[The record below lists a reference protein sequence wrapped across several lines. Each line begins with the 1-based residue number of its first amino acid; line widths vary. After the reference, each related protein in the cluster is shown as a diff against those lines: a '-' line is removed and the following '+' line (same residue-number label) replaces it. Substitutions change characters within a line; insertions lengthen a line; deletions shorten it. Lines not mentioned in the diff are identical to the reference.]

1 MIDHVISTSP
11 WINSSGG
18 SSNLPYIT
26 GGEDPMRGVVRVMN
40 GRIEAWSGAG
50 WISIPSNSAYIDV
63 SDSGKT
69 VLEWAE
75 KKMQEEARSL
85 ALAEKHPAVADAVAQ
100 LHNAEEQLK
109 VVIALTQE
117 NT

>member
-1 MIDHVISTSP
+1 MINHVVSTSP

-18 SSNLPYIT
+18 GSTPPYIT
-26 GGEDPMRGVVRVMN
+26 GGEDPMRGVIRTIN
-40 GRIEAWSGAG
+40 GHMEAWSGTG
-50 WISIPSNSAYIDV
+50 WISIPSSSAYIDLAE
-63 SDSGKT
+63 SAKT
-69 VLEWAE
+69 VLQWAE
-75 KKMQEEARSL
+75 KKMHDEVRALEL
-85 ALAEKHPAVADAVAQ
+85 AKQYPAVADAVAQ